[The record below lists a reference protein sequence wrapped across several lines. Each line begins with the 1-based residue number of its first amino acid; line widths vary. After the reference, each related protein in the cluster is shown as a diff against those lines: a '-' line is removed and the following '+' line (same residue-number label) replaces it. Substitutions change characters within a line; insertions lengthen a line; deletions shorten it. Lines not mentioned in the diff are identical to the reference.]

1 MEDRFKFK
9 SVLIGGYDK
18 TDVLKKFKELNE
30 EYQSMLEEQK
40 RKYEEMIERLDKK
53 YRNIIY
59 AKINSYLK
67 NNENKDMQKK
77 GYKKNV

>member
-9 SVLIGGYDK
+9 STLIGGYDK

-53 YRNIIY
+53 YQNIIHV
-59 AKINSYLK
+59 KMNSYLK
-67 NNENKDMQKK
+67 NKDNKNMQKK
-77 GYKKNV
+77 GFKK